1 MIQFVEVDLQIHR
14 SIFAELNI
22 EYFTWMNRKIKKI
35 YNKTL
40 EENFNS
46 IKAYIQEGL
55 DDLIHHP
62 PTGIFYLVKYEDEF
76 AAIGGLRMLKK
87 EICEI
92 KRMYVKP
99 KFRRKGIGAAIIN
112 QLLKK
117 AIDFGFSK
125 VRLDTTEFMVSAYN
139 LYSDAGFYEINA
151 YPESEGLDMQ
161 SLGLK
166 IIFMEKDLK
175 ADQSSLSKI

>member
-62 PTGIFYLVKYEDEF
+62 PTGIFY
-76 AAIGGLRMLKK
+76 
-87 EICEI
+87 
-92 KRMYVKP
+92 
-99 KFRRKGIGAAIIN
+99 
-112 QLLKK
+112 
-117 AIDFGFSK
+117 
-125 VRLDTTEFMVSAYN
+125 
-139 LYSDAGFYEINA
+139 
-151 YPESEGLDMQ
+151 
-161 SLGLK
+161 
-166 IIFMEKDLK
+166 
-175 ADQSSLSKI
+175 